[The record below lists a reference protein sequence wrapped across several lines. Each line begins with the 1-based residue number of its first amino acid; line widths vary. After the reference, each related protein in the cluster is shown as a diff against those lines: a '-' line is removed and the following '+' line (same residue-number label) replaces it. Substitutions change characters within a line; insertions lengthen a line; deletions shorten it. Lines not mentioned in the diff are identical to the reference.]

1 MCRRSGVGGGD
12 AWRPGA
18 TAPASQ
24 SGVGPPHSKFPW
36 PGAAGAVGPG
46 RGAGAKGRPAPPA
59 PRGGH
64 SVDQPAHPGPRGG
77 SLEDQAWD
85 RLSKYDLSSF
95 NPWHLDRLREFA
107 RRADE
112 PETTTFQSPAG
123 DKPWL
128 LWLTPENLTPEPVS
142 P

>member
-1 MCRRSGVGGGD
+1 
-12 AWRPGA
+12 
-18 TAPASQ
+18 
-24 SGVGPPHSKFPW
+24 
-36 PGAAGAVGPG
+36 
-46 RGAGAKGRPAPPA
+46 
-59 PRGGH
+59 
-64 SVDQPAHPGPRGG
+64 
-77 SLEDQAWD
+77 LEDQAWD

-95 NPWHLDRLREFA
+95 NPWYFDRLREFA

-128 LWLTPENLTPEPVS
+128 LWLTPESLTPEPVS

>member
-1 MCRRSGVGGGD
+1 MAGCGGGGR
-12 AWRPGA
+12 AGEGGWREGK
-18 TAPASQ
+18 APAPS
-24 SGVGPPHSKFPW
+24 
-36 PGAAGAVGPG
+36 
-46 RGAGAKGRPAPPA
+46 A

-64 SVDQPAHPGPRGG
+64 PVDQPAHPGPRGG

-95 NPWHLDRLREFA
+95 NPWYFDRLREFA

-128 LWLTPENLTPEPVS
+128 LWLTPESLTPEPVS